1 MAKHLS
7 SISSFALS
15 NFQIITKA
23 HPQWLLDEATIEK
36 MGELMATN
44 NSKLLGMYDELSTFL
59 SIKAKAYLFHKIFPS
74 FLLSIQGSHGHL
86 PQV

>member
-1 MAKHLS
+1 
-7 SISSFALS
+7 
-15 NFQIITKA
+15 
-23 HPQWLLDEATIEK
+23 
-36 MGELMATN
+36 MATN

-86 PQV
+86 PQVDKGCI